1 MAEQQNTKHLLLQ
14 EVIKIDVWKGEN
26 MEDMKEFLSQFCEIE
41 QMSMMGFVDYVNH
54 AIQYFKLSREQ
65 YIKIYDLLVKED

>member
-1 MAEQQNTKHLLLQ
+1 MKLLAYGL
-14 EVIKIDVWKGEN
+14 VNKIDVWKGEN
-26 MEDMKEFLSQFCEIE
+26 MEDMKEFLSQFCEVE
-41 QMSMMGFVDYVNH
+41 QTSMMDFVDDVNH

>member
-1 MAEQQNTKHLLLQ
+1 MKLLAYGL
-14 EVIKIDVWKGEN
+14 VNKIDVRKGEN

-41 QMSMMGFVDYVNH
+41 QMSMMDFVDDVNH

>member
-1 MAEQQNTKHLLLQ
+1 MKLLAYGL
-14 EVIKIDVWKGEN
+14 VNKIDDLRGDNV
-26 MEDMKEFLSQFCEIE
+26 EDMKEFLSHFCEIE
-41 QMSMMGFVDYVNH
+41 QTSMMDFVDDVNH

>member
-1 MAEQQNTKHLLLQ
+1 MELLLKNY
-14 EVIKIDVWKGEN
+14 VYKIDVWKGEN

-41 QMSMMGFVDYVNH
+41 QMSMMGFVDDVNH

>member
-1 MAEQQNTKHLLLQ
+1 MKLLAYGL
-14 EVIKIDVWKGEN
+14 VNKIDVWKGEN

-41 QMSMMGFVDYVNH
+41 QMSMMDFVDVVNH

>member
-1 MAEQQNTKHLLLQ
+1 
-14 EVIKIDVWKGEN
+14 

-41 QMSMMGFVDYVNH
+41 QMSMMDFVDDVTH

-65 YIKIYDLLVKED
+65 YIKNYDIIVKED

>member
-1 MAEQQNTKHLLLQ
+1 
-14 EVIKIDVWKGEN
+14 

-41 QMSMMGFVDYVNH
+41 QTSMMEFVDDVNH
-54 AIQYFKLSREQ
+54 AIRYFKLSREQ

>member
-1 MAEQQNTKHLLLQ
+1 
-14 EVIKIDVWKGEN
+14 
-26 MEDMKEFLSQFCEIE
+26 MEDVKEFLSQFCEIE
-41 QMSMMGFVDYVNH
+41 QTSMMEFVDDVNH